1 MHATYSLKISVF
13 LDRNFQSNLQK
24 DSLPNVERDIPLHDL
39 QQSLLTEEYFGQYPA
54 LTQLWHGFPGLSVQT
69 GGLVG
74 WTPSIKK
81 QMYWK
86 NNFSS

>member
-1 MHATYSLKISVF
+1 MFKQICQRYSL
-13 LDRNFQSNLQK
+13 SNVK
-24 DSLPNVERDIPLHDL
+24 KGIPLQDL

-74 WTPSIKK
+74 WTPSIKSRGIAK
-81 QMYWK
+81 ITAWALLSSIK
-86 NNFSS
+86 NDTS